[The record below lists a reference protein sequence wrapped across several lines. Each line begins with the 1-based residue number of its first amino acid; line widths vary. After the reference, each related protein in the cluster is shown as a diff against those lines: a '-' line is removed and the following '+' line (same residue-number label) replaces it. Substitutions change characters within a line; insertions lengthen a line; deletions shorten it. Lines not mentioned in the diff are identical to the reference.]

1 MSELFAWAGLHPRAL
16 IRQAVCQVMREHAGL
31 DALLAGRVWPNRM
44 EHWFHNEFPAAG
56 VYTLQEVRV
65 ASDVRPE
72 PQERRLTLA
81 VELLAGALESV
92 DDTLDAL
99 CLQAERAVLRLDAI
113 GRAMGGIVDALL
125 PDPLPLI
132 RGRHPADTLLS
143 IVHTGSDL
151 ALAVEGQRQMGAAV
165 LNLDL
170 EYRWPVV
177 PPELADLLLA
187 HTDWYVHPGDD
198 RVDMISQVTFDQ
210 ERSDAPPHHHVH
222 RARRT

>member
-99 CLQAERAVLRLDAI
+99 CRRSGPCCGWTPSAGPWAASWMPCCRIRCLSYAA
-113 GRAMGGIVDALL
+113 GI
-125 PDPLPLI
+125 
-132 RGRHPADTLLS
+132 
-143 IVHTGSDL
+143 
-151 ALAVEGQRQMGAAV
+151 
-165 LNLDL
+165 
-170 EYRWPVV
+170 
-177 PPELADLLLA
+177 
-187 HTDWYVHPGDD
+187 
-198 RVDMISQVTFDQ
+198 
-210 ERSDAPPHHHVH
+210 
-222 RARRT
+222 RRTLCSPSSIPAPIWRLPWKGSSRWARLS